1 MRALLESFEAS
12 FLKLAEVQHKLEC
25 DEGPLD
31 KFLGI
36 INISCKRLQERI
48 SQTSCFQCFSRPCF
62 FEPMS
67 LYLYYFGCPALQY
80 WSLHVPHVP
89 TRILEEV
96 NLAKAAARD
105 PHLDHCEGHL
115 FGFSFYVFRLLMIPY
130 YFSDHHLMVVFTISA
145 YLKPLDHHVGQPI
158 G

>member
-1 MRALLESFEAS
+1 MKGLWISFLALLIFPVRDSKKGFPKHH
-12 FLKLAEVQHKLEC
+12 FFNV
-25 DEGPLD
+25 
-31 KFLGI
+31 
-36 INISCKRLQERI
+36 
-48 SQTSCFQCFSRPCF
+48 FQGRVF

-115 FGFSFYVFRLLMIPY
+115 FGFSFYVFRLWMIPY

>member
-31 KFLGI
+31 KFLPKHHFF
-36 INISCKRLQERI
+36 NV
-48 SQTSCFQCFSRPCF
+48 FQGRVF

-115 FGFSFYVFRLLMIPY
+115 FGFSFYVFRLWMIPY

>member
-1 MRALLESFEAS
+1 MRALLESFESS

-31 KFLGI
+31 KFPGI
-36 INISCKRLQERI
+36 INISCKRFQERI
-48 SQTSCFQCFSRPCF
+48 SQTSIFQDRILFD
-62 FEPMS
+62 PML
-67 LYLYYFGCPALQY
+67 LYYIYYFGCPALQY

-115 FGFSFYVFRLLMIPY
+115 FVFSFYVFRLLMIPY
-130 YFSDHHLMVVFTISA
+130 YFSAHHLMVVQYQLT
-145 YLKPLDHHVGQPI
+145 
-158 G
+158 

>member
-48 SQTSCFQCFSRPCF
+48 SQTSFFSMFFKAVFFLSPCRFTYIILAAQHSNTGPFMFPMFPPGSLRRSTSRKLQPVIRTLIIVRGIFSVFLFMCFV
-62 FEPMS
+62 
-67 LYLYYFGCPALQY
+67 FGWFHIIFQITIWWLCLQY
-80 WSLHVPHVP
+80 QLTWNH
-89 TRILEEV
+89 
-96 NLAKAAARD
+96 
-105 PHLDHCEGHL
+105 
-115 FGFSFYVFRLLMIPY
+115 
-130 YFSDHHLMVVFTISA
+130 
-145 YLKPLDHHVGQPI
+145 
-158 G
+158 